1 MGARRLQRATV
12 GMVVLGVGGVAGL
25 AVHDAQLHQASSGS
39 TSTSTSV
46 SQGSTTESATDGT
59 NDGST
64 TNTSG
69 SGGSSTLLPT
79 QSLPQ
84 ATSGGS

>member
-12 GMVVLGVGGVAGL
+12 GMVVLGVGGVAGI

-39 TSTSTSV
+39 TSV
-46 SQGSTTESATDGT
+46 SQSSTTESAVDGT
-59 NDGST
+59 SGGST
-64 TNTSG
+64 SNTSS

-79 QSLPQ
+79 QSVPQ